1 MEGMVL
7 WGKLLGNDCF
17 CTAENTPVK
26 CQRVVCVCVCVCGWV
41 GERERQEG
49 VAIVLCRNL

>member
-26 CQRVVCVCVCVCGWV
+26 CQRVGCVCVCVCVWV
-41 GERERQEG
+41 GGRERETRG
-49 VAIVLCRNL
+49 GGYCSV